1 MRLIFVAPKCTVGGK
16 TQIQVV
22 LILNL
27 KSSVVRQ
34 IELVYKR
41 STTFECDRSSIQT
54 IGLTLE
60 KNNDFCQSLG
70 WYLKKTS
77 YCMESSFV
85 KCFIHFSKYSPKK
98 VINS

>member
-1 MRLIFVAPKCTVGGK
+1 MHSWRENA
-16 TQIQVV
+16 
-22 LILNL
+22 N
-27 KSSVVRQ
+27 SSGSYFEFQ
-34 IELVYKR
+34 IECC
-41 STTFECDRSSIQT
+41 EADRISIQT

-98 VINS
+98 VINSYLT